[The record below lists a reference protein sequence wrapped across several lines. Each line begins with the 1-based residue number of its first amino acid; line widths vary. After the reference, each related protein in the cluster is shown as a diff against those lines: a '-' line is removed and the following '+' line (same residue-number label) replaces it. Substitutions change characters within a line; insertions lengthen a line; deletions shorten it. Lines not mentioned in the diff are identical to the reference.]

1 MVHLLFVALVG
12 THMLVQTGEKTI
24 QKVPVWSVHPSAT
37 ASLAKNVDGGWFSI
51 RPPKKYVQ
59 AELDATAYEK
69 AGIKIAAWTMDSGRA
84 INPAIT
90 MMSMPASRV
99 PAKNDKE
106 LFEGILKSLTA
117 RWPDVRGSK
126 ITQGRWNGRIAYR
139 YEFSATSK
147 KDNITGIV
155 FAEFT
160 PSSTFVVSALHPANT
175 SEDRDA
181 IQTLELSVISCTR
194 K

>member
-1 MVHLLFVALVG
+1 MVRLLFVAFVG
-12 THMLVQTGEKTI
+12 TSMLVQAGEKPT
-24 QKVPVWSVHPSAT
+24 QKLPVWSVHPSAT
-37 ASLAKNVDGGWFSI
+37 AQLAKNVKGGWFSI
-51 RPPKKYVQ
+51 CPPKKYVQ
-59 AELDATAYEK
+59 AELDAAAYEK
-69 AGIKIAAWTMDSGRA
+69 SGIKIAAWTKDSGRA

-90 MMSMPASRV
+90 IMSMPAPRV
-99 PAKNDKE
+99 PAKNNEE

-117 RWPDVRGSK
+117 RWPDARGSK

-139 YEFSATSK
+139 YEFSTTSK
-147 KDNITGIV
+147 QDHITGIV

-160 PSSTFVVSALHPANT
+160 PACTFVVSALHPANT
-175 SEDRDA
+175 SADRDG